1 MDDKKK
7 SRKIK
12 VGVVVS
18 NKMDKGAVVK
28 TERLIRHKLYGKFI
42 RRNVKYMADD
52 PANECNIGDRV
63 LIEEC
68 RPLSKR
74 KRWRIREIVEKAVTV

>member
-1 MDDKKK
+1 MVAKKANKK
-7 SRKIK
+7 SK

-18 NKMDKGAVVK
+18 NKMDQSVVVR
-28 TERLIRHKLYGKFI
+28 TEQLVRHPLYGKFI
-42 RRNVKYMADD
+42 RRQVKYMADD
-52 PANECNIGDRV
+52 PESLCNIGDKV

-74 KRWRIREIVEKAVTV
+74 KRWRLREIVVKAV

>member
-1 MDDKKK
+1 MGDAKK
-7 SRKIK
+7 SRKIR

-18 NKMDKGAVVK
+18 NKMDKSAVVR
-28 TERLIRHKLYGKFI
+28 TEQLVPHKFYGKYI

-52 PANECNIGDRV
+52 PENQCTIGDRV

-68 RPLSKR
+68 KPLSKR
-74 KRWRIREIVEKAVTV
+74 KRWRVKEIVEKAVIV